1 MNVPMAI
8 AAVMRMRRMMVPG
21 VRRVIHARA

>member
-8 AAVMRMRRMMVPG
+8 
-21 VRRVIHARA
+21 IF